1 MSILIKP
8 IITEKATNDS
18 ELKSCFT
25 FHVEK
30 DANKVQ
36 IKNIIESFYGVKV
49 KKVRT
54 INVRSNSKIDIP
66 SQASS
71 MERLILT
78 RRPSYNYMMVKQLT
92 FMLIRSK
99 KI

>member
-18 ELKSCFT
+18 ELKNCFT

-30 DANKVQ
+30 DVNKVQ
-36 IKNIIESFYGVKV
+36 IKNTVESFYGVKV

-54 INVRSNSKIDIP
+54 INVRSNSKIRYTKSGIQYGKTNSYKKAIIQLQDGETIDLYAN
-66 SQASS
+66 SQ
-71 MERLILT
+71 
-78 RRPSYNYMMVKQLT
+78 
-92 FMLIRSK
+92 
-99 KI
+99 

>member
-18 ELKSCFT
+18 ELKNCFT

-30 DANKVQ
+30 NVNKVQ
-36 IKNIIESFYGVKV
+36 IKNTIESFYGVKV

-54 INVRSNSKIDIP
+54 INVRSNSKIRYTKSGIQYGKTNSYKKAVVQLQDGETIDLYAN
-66 SQASS
+66 SQ
-71 MERLILT
+71 
-78 RRPSYNYMMVKQLT
+78 
-92 FMLIRSK
+92 
-99 KI
+99 

>member
-18 ELKSCFT
+18 ELKNCFT

-54 INVRSNSKIDIP
+54 INVRSNSKIRYTKSGIQYGKTNSYKKAIVQLHDGETIDLYAN
-66 SQASS
+66 SQ
-71 MERLILT
+71 
-78 RRPSYNYMMVKQLT
+78 
-92 FMLIRSK
+92 
-99 KI
+99 

>member
-18 ELKSCFT
+18 ELKNCFT

-36 IKNIIESFYGVKV
+36 
-49 KKVRT
+49 
-54 INVRSNSKIDIP
+54 
-66 SQASS
+66 
-71 MERLILT
+71 
-78 RRPSYNYMMVKQLT
+78 QLDT
-92 FMLIRSK
+92 KM
-99 KI
+99 

>member
-18 ELKSCFT
+18 ELKNCFT

-30 DANKVQ
+30 DVNKVQ
-36 IKNIIESFYGVKV
+36 IKNTIESFYGVKV

-54 INVRSNSKIDIP
+54 INVRSNSKIRYTKSGIQYGKTNSYKKAIVQLQDGETIDLYAN
-66 SQASS
+66 SQ
-71 MERLILT
+71 
-78 RRPSYNYMMVKQLT
+78 
-92 FMLIRSK
+92 
-99 KI
+99 

>member
-18 ELKSCFT
+18 ELKNCFT

-30 DANKVQ
+30 YANKVQ
-36 IKNIIESFYGVKV
+36 IKNKIESFYGVKV

-54 INVRSNSKIDIP
+54 VNVRSNSKIRYTKSGIQYGKTNSYKKAIVQLHDGETIDLYAN
-66 SQASS
+66 SQ
-71 MERLILT
+71 
-78 RRPSYNYMMVKQLT
+78 
-92 FMLIRSK
+92 
-99 KI
+99 

>member
-18 ELKSCFT
+18 ELKNCFT

-30 DANKVQ
+30 NVNKVQ
-36 IKNIIESFYGVKV
+36 IKNTIESFYGVKV

-54 INVRSNSKIDIP
+54 INVRSNSKIRYTKSGIQYGKTNSYKKAIVQLQDGETIDLYSN
-66 SQASS
+66 SQ
-71 MERLILT
+71 
-78 RRPSYNYMMVKQLT
+78 
-92 FMLIRSK
+92 
-99 KI
+99 

>member
-18 ELKSCFT
+18 ELKNCFT

-36 IKNIIESFYGVKV
+36 IKKY
-49 KKVRT
+49 
-54 INVRSNSKIDIP
+54 
-66 SQASS
+66 
-71 MERLILT
+71 
-78 RRPSYNYMMVKQLT
+78 Y
-92 FMLIRSK
+92 
-99 KI
+99 

>member
-1 MSILIKP
+1 MIKP

-18 ELKSCFT
+18 ELKNCFT

-30 DANKVQ
+30 DGNKVQ

-54 INVRSNSKIDIP
+54 INVRSNSKITYTKSGI
-66 SQASS
+66 QYGK
-71 MERLILT
+71 T
-78 RRPSYNYMMVKQLT
+78 NSYKKAIVQLHDGET
-92 FMLIRSK
+92 IDLYANTQ
-99 KI
+99 

>member
-18 ELKSCFT
+18 ELKNCFT

-36 IKNIIESFYGVKV
+36 IKNTIESFYSVKV

-54 INVRSNSKIDIP
+54 INVRSNSKIRYTKSGIQYGKTNSTKRAIVQVAEGDQIDFY
-66 SQASS
+66 SN
-71 MERLILT
+71 L
-78 RRPSYNYMMVKQLT
+78 
-92 FMLIRSK
+92 
-99 KI
+99 